1 MKNSMPD
8 SFSSN
13 DRPGFF
19 ASRPWLWVIFAFAL
33 LISAWT
39 TLFWIALK
47 NQPESVPLQTLL
59 P

>member
-13 DRPGFF
+13 DRPG
-19 ASRPWLWVIFAFAL
+19 IFAFAL